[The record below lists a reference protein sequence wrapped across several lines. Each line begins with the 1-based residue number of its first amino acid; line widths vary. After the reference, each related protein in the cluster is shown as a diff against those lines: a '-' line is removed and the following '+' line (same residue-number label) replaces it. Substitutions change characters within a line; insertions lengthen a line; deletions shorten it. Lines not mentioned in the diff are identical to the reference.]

1 MCGAISTLTGKRLT
15 SFGEGDAMKRS
26 TAVILSMLLA
36 LSGCEILKEG
46 PAAVAQLDAPRG
58 SAVWGSVS
66 FVEIGG
72 KVTVRA
78 DVRGLRPGAQ
88 FGFHIHEKS
97 DCSAPG
103 EHFNPTGKPH
113 GHYRVA
119 ERHAGDLINLQSD
132 AEGNAV
138 YAFETNLLT
147 VTAGPTSV
155 IGRTIVIHAD
165 PDDYRTQPAG
175 NSGDAIACG
184 LIRVVR

>member
-1 MCGAISTLTGKRLT
+1 
-15 SFGEGDAMKRS
+15 MKRS
-26 TAVILSMLLA
+26 TAVILAALLA

-46 PAAVAQLDAPRG
+46 PAAQAQLDAPRG
-58 SAVWGSVS
+58 STVWGSVS
-66 FVEIGG
+66 FFEIGG
-72 KVTVRA
+72 TVKVRA
-78 DVRGLRPGAQ
+78 DVRGLRPGGQ
-88 FGFHIHEKS
+88 FGFHIHERS

-103 EHFNPTGKPH
+103 EHLNPAGKPH
-113 GHYRVA
+113 GDYRVA

-155 IGRTIVIHAD
+155 VGRTIVIHAD
-165 PDDYRTQPAG
+165 RDDYRTQPTG

-184 LIRVVR
+184 VIRAVR

>member
-1 MCGAISTLTGKRLT
+1 
-15 SFGEGDAMKRS
+15 MKRS

-36 LSGCEILKEG
+36 LSGCETFKDG
-46 PAAVAQLDAPRG
+46 PTAVARLDVSPG
-58 SAVWGSVS
+58 STVWGNVR

-78 DVRGLRPGAQ
+78 DVRGLRPGGQ
-88 FGFHIHEKS
+88 FGFHVHEKGN
-97 DCSAPG
+97 CSAPG
-103 EHFNPTGKPH
+103 EHFNPAGKPH

-132 AEGNAV
+132 AEGVAV

-155 IGRTIVIHAD
+155 VGRTIVIHAD
-165 PDDYRTQPAG
+165 SDDYRTQPAG
-175 NSGDAIACG
+175 NSGSAIACG
-184 LIRVVR
+184 VIRAAQ

>member
-1 MCGAISTLTGKRLT
+1 
-15 SFGEGDAMKRS
+15 MKPS
-26 TAVILSMLLA
+26 TALILSMLLA
-36 LSGCEILKEG
+36 FSGCETFKTG
-46 PAAVAQLDAPRG
+46 PTAVAELDVPRG
-58 SAVWGSVS
+58 STVWGKVV

-88 FGFHIHEKS
+88 FGFHVHEKGN
-97 DCSAPG
+97 CSAPG

-119 ERHAGDLINLQSD
+119 ERHGGDLINLQAD

-138 YAFETNLLT
+138 YAFETNLLA

-155 IGRTIVIHAD
+155 VGRTIVIHAD

-184 LIRVVR
+184 VIRTVQ

>member
-1 MCGAISTLTGKRLT
+1 
-15 SFGEGDAMKRS
+15 MKRS
-26 TAVILSMLLA
+26 AAVTLSMLLV
-36 LSGCEILKEG
+36 LSGCETFKDG
-46 PAAVAQLDAPRG
+46 PTASAQLDVPPG
-58 SAVWGSVS
+58 STVWGSVR

-88 FGFHIHEKS
+88 FGFHVHERGN
-97 DCSAPG
+97 CNAPG

-113 GHYRVA
+113 GNYRVA

-147 VTAGPTSV
+147 VIAGPTSV
-155 IGRTIVIHAD
+155 VGRTIVVHAD
-165 PDDYRTQPAG
+165 PDDYRSQPAG
-175 NSGDAIACG
+175 NSGGAIACG
-184 LIRVVR
+184 VIRAVQ

>member
-1 MCGAISTLTGKRLT
+1 MR
-15 SFGEGDAMKRS
+15 RS

-36 LSGCEILKEG
+36 FSGCETFKDG
-46 PAAVAQLDAPRG
+46 PTAVAELDAPRG
-58 SAVWGSVS
+58 SAVWGKVI

-88 FGFHIHEKS
+88 FGFHVHAKG

-147 VTAGPTSV
+147 VSAGPTSV
-155 IGRTIVIHAD
+155 VGRTIVIDAVA
-165 PDDYRTQPAG
+165 DDYRTQPTA
-175 NSGDAIACG
+175 NSSDAIACG
-184 LIRVVR
+184 LIKVYSDGRR

>member
-1 MCGAISTLTGKRLT
+1 
-15 SFGEGDAMKRS
+15 MKPS
-26 TAVILSMLLA
+26 TALALSMLLA
-36 LSGCEILKEG
+36 FSGCETFKTG
-46 PAAVAQLDAPRG
+46 PTAVAELDVPRG
-58 SAVWGSVS
+58 STVWGKVV

-88 FGFHIHEKS
+88 FGFHVHEKG

-119 ERHAGDLINLQSD
+119 ERHVGDLINLQAD
-132 AEGNAV
+132 AEGNTV
-138 YAFETNLLT
+138 YAFETNLLA
-147 VTAGPTSV
+147 VTTGPTSV
-155 IGRTIVIHAD
+155 VGRTIVIHAD

-184 LIRVVR
+184 VIRTAQ